1 MRDKIKRV
9 IFINVNKHKL
19 ASIIS
24 KKSLKKINH
33 TRLFYVRNTFS

>member
-19 ASIIS
+19 ASIFQKIS
-24 KKSLKKINH
+24 KKNKSH
-33 TRLFYVRNTFS
+33 